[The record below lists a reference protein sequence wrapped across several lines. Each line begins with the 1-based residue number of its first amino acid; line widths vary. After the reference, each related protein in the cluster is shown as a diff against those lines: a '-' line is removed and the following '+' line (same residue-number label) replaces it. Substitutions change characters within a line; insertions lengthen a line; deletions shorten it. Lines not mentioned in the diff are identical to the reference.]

1 MHKHKKLIIVGD
13 SDFAQIAFEYFTHDS
28 SYKVDAFVV
37 ERDYRTRDMLFG
49 LPVVDLENIADN
61 YNPSKYEVFIAVT
74 YTQLNRVRTRLYH
87 KVKSL
92 GYKIASYVSSKAFIW
107 QNVKYG
113 ENIFIFEN
121 NVIQPFAELGNNII
135 LWSGNHI
142 GHHSVIN
149 DNCFISSHVVLSG
162 HCIVKE
168 NCFLGVNSTV
178 ANNVTIASDNWI
190 SPNSL
195 ITKDTEENKIYSS
208 NNSIPSAVPAKK
220 FFKVKEQ

>member
-28 SYKVDAFVV
+28 GYKVYAFVV
-37 ERDYRTRDMLFG
+37 ERDYRTRDTLFG
-49 LPVVDLENIADN
+49 LPVVDLENMADN
-61 YNPSKYEVFIAVT
+61 YNPLEYEVFIAVT

-113 ENIFIFEN
+113 ENIFVFEN

-162 HCIVKE
+162 HCTVKE

-208 NNSIPSAVPAKK
+208 NNSICSAVPAKK